1 METITIT
8 QAAVQVFTI
17 AAFATAVV
25 VCAKEMYHFFKEIKE
40 TKR

>member
-17 AAFATAVV
+17 AAFATAVI
-25 VCAKEMYHFFKEIKE
+25 VCAKEMYNFFMEIKQ
-40 TKR
+40 

>member
-25 VCAKEMYHFFKEIKE
+25 VCAKEIYLFFREIGK
-40 TKR
+40 